1 MLTRFRRSR
10 SGQAIVIMALAMVAM
25 CGMLAIAID
34 AGRLYFQRRLMQ
46 DAVDAGALSGAQD
59 LVGTNA
65 NPNGVP
71 ANALFHALKDSLAVF
86 NQLPAH
92 GQGDPFYNSPPGNT
106 VSDTKGGY
114 TVTAVAPSG
123 YNNKQVQ
130 VSVNFSATGTFAQVL
145 GFNSIVI
152 RADATA
158 EAGTNAKTY
167 ALFAYAGP
175 GGVSTIWDDED
186 SFALVDNGQEGAD
199 ACSVTTAGPVW
210 LNAKFNVPSAHSGM
224 LNINGRATVNNG
236 SDNFN
241 LAQYWVAG
249 VNFGTG
255 VDPKPTFLG
264 PDTSTLP
271 AAPIRTTIPS
281 GAGQSVGNDNF
292 TNTSGVTYY
301 VYSPGKYTSALTI
314 PAAGDAVNAVYIFRN
329 GIYDLLSVPFTI
341 TGGTVGNTSNG
352 LPKYSGKDGMT
363 DLNGAIDGTNGIEFV
378 LDGSATFSAT
388 NTSSPN
394 GGSVFFVGPTF
405 MPTGS
410 TGIAFY
416 VPSTNSTT
424 GQVWTETMNATTS
437 NAPRFQI
444 WGTVFDGAD
453 ASSARLTGVQKGPHN
468 LTPSSTDSSGQFAIN
483 GEFIA
488 SSMVLTNGQVLG
500 NAGGSPAA
508 CPGGS
513 ITPGS
518 PALLVQYNPK
528 FAPAPGVNSYL
539 VK

>member
-1 MLTRFRRSR
+1 MLIRVRGSR

-46 DAVDAGALSGAQD
+46 DAVDAGALAGAQD
-59 LVGTNA
+59 LVGTSA

-71 ANALFHALKDSLAVF
+71 SNALFHALQDSLAVF
-86 NQLPAH
+86 GQVSAH
-92 GQGDPFYNSPPGNT
+92 PQGDAFYNSPPGNSVT
-106 VSDTKGGY
+106 ETKGGY

-130 VSVNFSATGTFAQVL
+130 VSVTFSATASFAQII
-145 GFNSIVI
+145 GFTNIAI

-175 GGVSTIWDDED
+175 GGVSTIWNDQD

-199 ACSVTTAGPVW
+199 ACNAGTAGPVW

-241 LAQYWVAG
+241 LAQYWVQG
-249 VNFGTG
+249 VNFGSG

-264 PDTSTLP
+264 PDTSQLP
-271 AAPIRTTIPS
+271 AAPARTTIPT

-301 VYSPGKYTSALTI
+301 VYSPGKYTSAIAI
-314 PAAGDAVNAVYIFRN
+314 PGAGDAANAVYIFRN
-329 GIYDLLSVPFTI
+329 GIYDLLSVNLTI

-363 DLNGAIDGTNGIEFV
+363 DLNGASDGTNGIEFV
-378 LDGSATFSAT
+378 LDGTATFSAT

-394 GGSVFFVGPTF
+394 GGSVFFVGPKF

-416 VPSTNSTT
+416 VPSTNSNT
-424 GQVWTETMNATTS
+424 GKVWSETMSATAS
-437 NAPRFQI
+437 NGPRFQV

-453 ASSARLTGVQKGPHN
+453 ASSAQLTGVQKGPHN
-468 LTPSSTDSSGQFAIN
+468 LNPSSTDSSGQFAIN

-488 SSMVLTNGQVLG
+488 SAMVLSNGQVLG
-500 NAGGSPAA
+500 NAGGTAAA

-518 PALLVQYNPK
+518 PSLLVQYNPK